1 VSLCH
6 DAVVDRVADGVYRL
20 GSRWVNWYLVEHDGR
35 LTLVD
40 TGYPRYYE
48 QLTAGLAS
56 LGRGAAEIDAVVLT
70 HAHADHLGSAARL
83 HEESGARVLAH
94 PADADVVR
102 AGSPEPPPGFFA
114 DAWRPRFVRYLLHAL
129 ASGGRSIAPVPSV
142 ETFGEGEVVDV
153 PGRPRVLHTPGHTP
167 GHCAFLLEERGVL
180 FSGDALVTLDTA
192 SGRTGPQSIRWNED
206 AEQATASY
214 EQLRALP
221 VSVVLPGHGEPW
233 QPR

>member
-1 VSLCH
+1 M
-6 DAVVDRVADGVYRL
+6 DGVADGVYRL

-48 QLTAGLAS
+48 QLAAGLAS
-56 LGRGAAEIDAVVLT
+56 LGRGAAEIEAVVLT

-83 HEESGARVLAH
+83 HGESGARVLTHA
-94 PADADVVR
+94 ADADVVR
-102 AGSPEPPPGFFA
+102 AGDSKPPPGFFA
-114 DAWRPRFVRYLLHAL
+114 DAWRPRFARYLLHAL
-129 ASGGRSIAPVPSV
+129 ASGGRSIARVPSV
-142 ETFGEGEVVDV
+142 ETFGEGDVLDV

-192 SGRTGPQSIRWNED
+192 SGRTGPQPIRWNED
-206 AEQATASY
+206 AEQAGASY
-214 EQLRALP
+214 EQLRALT

-233 QPR
+233 QPP